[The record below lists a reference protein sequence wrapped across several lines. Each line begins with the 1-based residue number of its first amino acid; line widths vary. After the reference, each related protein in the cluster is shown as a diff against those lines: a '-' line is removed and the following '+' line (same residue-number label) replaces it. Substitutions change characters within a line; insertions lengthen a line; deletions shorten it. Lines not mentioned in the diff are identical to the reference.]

1 MPAQRW
7 VWLRYSRAMSGDS
20 PTLPA
25 GPSQTLAY
33 AGEPPVVDAVAS
45 TLAMAAP
52 EPDALIGAVLAG
64 RYRILSELGAGGM
77 GTVYLGEHV
86 AIGKHFAIKV
96 LNPEFCT
103 KSEAIER
110 FMREAKTSSRI
121 SHPNVVKITD
131 FGFSDAKMPF
141 FVMEKLEGEELGDA
155 AEREGA
161 MAWPRVR
168 TILTQMLAALEA
180 AHAVGVVHRDIKPQN
195 CFLVHLPEG
204 GEILKVLDF
213 GIAKVINDDPDFKTL
228 TQTGVVVGSVHY
240 MSPEQARSER
250 VDVRSDIYSA
260 GVVAYKLL
268 TGEVPYDATGVV
280 GVLSKLLTEDYPP
293 MATVA
298 PGVRVH
304 TRVEAVVRRAMA
316 KERDDRYASASA
328 FAAALRELPEDLSGL
343 AEPARGPAQVLD
355 RGGFQPASLTSNTL
369 AQPSPHTRVAV
380 ARLPEDRP
388 KQGGGRRRR
397 GWLGRLVVL
406 GVLVGGA
413 AAAVLYLP
421 ELRGVRERAGA
432 VTDELTEGLTD
443 TINKAGLRGAEDNA
457 AQVERERYVSL
468 VTAAASAHGVELSLD
483 QLHAPNTFVHT
494 IRADAPTKIA
504 PTKSLR
510 AGSLS
515 LRARV
520 EGGGQA
526 KHTLL
531 ELHNL
536 GSVPLAYRVE
546 LGTGK
551 CHPPGGSR
559 YDALVLDPGAKVKVA
574 VCAGRRSVE
583 LVDLRQLE
591 LSVLG
596 AALVRKLPARA
607 VGLSGA
613 AARAHDPGATVVQ
626 CSAELDSAAGLEQ
639 GEYAW
644 EDVVDFFS
652 RHDCDHYGWWPGYRR
667 ALEAIPSLPVLAPV
681 AAAETGP

>member
-1 MPAQRW
+1 
-7 VWLRYSRAMSGDS
+7 
-20 PTLPA
+20 
-25 GPSQTLAY
+25 
-33 AGEPPVVDAVAS
+33 
-45 TLAMAAP
+45 
-52 EPDALIGAVLAG
+52 
-64 RYRILSELGAGGM
+64 
-77 GTVYLGEHV
+77 
-86 AIGKHFAIKV
+86 
-96 LNPEFCT
+96 
-103 KSEAIER
+103 
-110 FMREAKTSSRI
+110 
-121 SHPNVVKITD
+121 
-131 FGFSDAKMPF
+131 
-141 FVMEKLEGEELGDA
+141 
-155 AEREGA
+155 
-161 MAWPRVR
+161 
-168 TILTQMLAALEA
+168 
-180 AHAVGVVHRDIKPQN
+180 
-195 CFLVHLPEG
+195 
-204 GEILKVLDF
+204 
-213 GIAKVINDDPDFKTL
+213 
-228 TQTGVVVGSVHY
+228 

-250 VDVRSDIYSA
+250 VDVRSDVYSA

-304 TRVEAVVRRAMA
+304 ARVEAVVRRAMA
-316 KERDDRYASASA
+316 KERNDRYASAGA
-328 FAAALRELPEDLSGL
+328 FATALRELPEDLSGL
-343 AEPARGPAQVLD
+343 VEPAGVPAQVFD
-355 RGGFQPASLTSNTL
+355 RGGFPPASLTSNTL
-369 AQPSPHTRVAV
+369 AQPSPRVAV

-388 KQGGGRRRR
+388 KRGVERRSG

-413 AAAVLYLP
+413 TAAVLYLP
-421 ELRGVRERAGA
+421 ELRGVRERASA
-432 VTDELTEGLTD
+432 VTEELTD
-443 TINKAGLRGAEDNA
+443 TINKASLRGAEDNA

-494 IRADAPTKIA
+494 ISADAPKKIA
-504 PTKSLR
+504 PSKSLR
-510 AGSLS
+510 EGSLS
-515 LRARV
+515 LSARV

-526 KHTLL
+526 KRTLL

-536 GSVPLAYRVE
+536 GPVPLAYRVE
-546 LGTGK
+546 LGKGT
-551 CHPPGGSR
+551 CHPQAGSR

-626 CSAELDSAAGLEQ
+626 CSAELDSVEGLEH
-639 GEYAW
+639 GDYAW

-667 ALEAIPSLPVLAPV
+667 ALESIPSLPVLAPV
-681 AAAETGP
+681 AAVETGP